1 MNIFN
6 KILLPFIIIFA
17 FFILWIKSGIQFS
30 LSFPFI
36 LLLTVPFWIYYRAYR
51 CKQYQNNLR
60 TGREVLVNIFF
71 LYLLLVLYVTL
82 NPFHFSPP
90 GNKGHINIVPYVQ
103 ILYQFKYKPPF
114 FWMLYTIGNILMF
127 VPFGFLFPAIYK
139 RRFKMIVTIMA
150 AALCSLSIELTQYYF
165 TMDRAADID
174 DLILNILG
182 AICGYLFFS
191 LTKKITYKSKISIF
205 YFTK

>member
-1 MNIFN
+1 MIN
-6 KILLPFIIIFA
+6 KVLLPFIIIIA
-17 FFILWIKSGIQFS
+17 FFVLWIKSDIQFS

-36 LLLTVPFWIYYRAYR
+36 LLLTVPLWIYYRVSR

-90 GNKGHINIVPYVQ
+90 GNKGHINTAPFVQ
-103 ILYQFKYKPPF
+103 ILYQYKYKPPI
-114 FWMLYTIGNILMF
+114 FWMLYAIGNILMF

-139 RRFKMIVTIMA
+139 RRFKMIVTILV
-150 AALCSLSIELTQYYF
+150 AALSSLTIELTQYLF
-165 TMDRAADID
+165 TIDRAADID
-174 DLILNILG
+174 DLIMNVFGALVGYILFR
-182 AICGYLFFS
+182 I
-191 LTKKITYKSKISIF
+191 TKKITYKTKMSIF
-205 YFTK
+205 YIK